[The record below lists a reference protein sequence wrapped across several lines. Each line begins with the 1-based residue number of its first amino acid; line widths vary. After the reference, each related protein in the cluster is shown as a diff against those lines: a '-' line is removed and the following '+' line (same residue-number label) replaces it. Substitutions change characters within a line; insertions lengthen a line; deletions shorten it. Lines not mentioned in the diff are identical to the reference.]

1 MCFAQISTSAEG
13 KFPFI
18 GIPIQLSV
26 AIISHMPFDPVYG
39 DRLARLLLET
49 VA

>member
-1 MCFAQISTSAEG
+1 MSASLDESSRLR
-13 KFPFI
+13 

-49 VA
+49 MA